1 MNQISR
7 DGRLGFSGVPL
18 AASYDQFQADAFR
31 SVFQCMQETGR
42 LIHDLSE
49 PMGFLCLWNESEW
62 SYGYAWYDM
71 M

>member
-31 SVFQCMQETGR
+31 SVFQSMQETGR

-49 PMGFLCLWNESEW
+49 PMGFLCL
-62 SYGYAWYDM
+62 
-71 M
+71 